1 MNISHNKSLFLLFYL
16 IGSLAIMVPILFI
29 GALATVLLPKTAF
42 KSLEDI
48 NYMNE
53 ALEEDENEEEK
64 AEKLKD
70 SEEEMAKK
78 IEAY

>member
-1 MNISHNKSLFLLFYL
+1 MI

-53 ALEEDENEEEK
+53 ALEEDDNEEEK

-70 SEEEMAKK
+70 SEEEIAKK

>member
-1 MNISHNKSLFLLFYL
+1 
-16 IGSLAIMVPILFI
+16 MVPILFI

-53 ALEEDENEEEK
+53 ALEEDDNEEEK

-70 SEEEMAKK
+70 SEEEIAKK

>member
-1 MNISHNKSLFLLFYL
+1 MLFL